1 MADTHL
7 LLVRIGELLH
17 YYGTPSYRLEGVLT
31 KVASSLNIPGVFLY
45 TPTALHCSLG
55 KIGEQQTYLKRIAP
69 GGEVDIAKLLAFDE
83 VLEQLEAGK
92 IPIDEAS
99 LRIESIAGSPPPYS
113 VAATMLASAVACLA
127 VASILGGGAADLVF
141 AAIFGV
147 FIEAFMRA
155 TAKLESPTGW
165 SEPVIAF
172 LIALSVSLL
181 GRWLPLN
188 VRLVTL
194 AALIL
199 PIPGLTLTIAITEL
213 ALSHLS
219 AGTARLAGATS
230 KLLAIVLGV
239 AIAWRIVPT
248 AETTE
253 ILLPLPEY
261 LPWAITLVAPLAF
274 AVVFRAPLRQWPV
287 IVAVCIAGFT
297 VAQAAGAALGP
308 EMGAL
313 LGAFVVGCSSNI
325 YARVYNRPA
334 MVPQT
339 PALLIL
345 VPGSIGYRALTAM
358 IDAQTLRGMELAFS
372 MVIIAAALAGGLLLA
387 SLFIPPKRFL

>member
-17 YYGTPSYRLEGVLT
+17 YYGTPSYRLEAVLT
-31 KVASSLNIPGVFLY
+31 KIANSLHISGVFLY
-45 TPTALHCSLG
+45 TPTALHCSMG
-55 KIGEQQTYLKRIAP
+55 EAGEQQTYLKRIAP

-83 VLEQLEAGK
+83 VLEELEAGK

-99 LRIESIAGSPPPYS
+99 QRIESIASSPPPYS
-113 VAATMLASAVACLA
+113 VAATTLASAFACLA
-127 VASILGGGAADLVF
+127 VASIFGGGAADLFF
-141 AAIFGV
+141 AALFGV
-147 FIEAFMRA
+147 FIEAFMRI
-155 TAKLESPTGW
+155 TAKLDSPTGW
-165 SEPVIAF
+165 TEPVIAF
-172 LIALSVSLL
+172 LIAISVSLL
-181 GRWLPLN
+181 GQWLPLN

-199 PIPGLTLTIAITEL
+199 PIPGLTLTVAITEL
-213 ALSHLS
+213 ALNHLS
-219 AGTARLAGATS
+219 SGTARLAEAAS

-253 ILLPLPEY
+253 IFLPLPSY
-261 LPWAITLVAPLAF
+261 LPWAITCVAPLAF
-274 AVVFRAPLRQWPV
+274 AVVFRAPIRQWPV
-287 IVAVCIAGFT
+287 IVAVCISGFT
-297 VAQAAGAALGP
+297 VAQAAGAGLGP

-325 YARVYNRPA
+325 YARVRNRPA

-358 IDAQTLRGMELAFS
+358 IDTQTLRGMELAFS
-372 MVIIAAALAGGLLLA
+372 MMITAAALAGGLLLA
-387 SLFIPPKRFL
+387 SLFVPPKRLL